1 MIVEELIQARKSK
14 NIGRYLLGNY
24 HTYLEELKELDYKI
38 DNITDNNYMPSLYIS
53 PLANLGN
60 KVQGGR
66 KRQDLIIQKEYMQE
80 KGKEKLETQRNEIKR
95 LIALLDRCIEL
106 SSLNSWC
113 QLLKDTYINRT
124 VIEDIKKD
132 NLKYALNDF
141 NINLINTC
149 NASNELAISLIF
161 KETLNNEPKYKPI
174 NNKRLEKVREEQEKQ
189 AIFNDKLE
197 QDLLSIL

>member
-38 DNITDNNYMPSLYIS
+38 DNITDNNYMPSSYIS

-60 KVQGGR
+60 KVQGG
-66 KRQDLIIQKEYMQE
+66 KKTQDLIIQKEYMQE
-80 KGKEKLETQRNEIKR
+80 KGKEKLETQRNELKR

-124 VIEDIKKD
+124 IIEDIKKD

-161 KETLNNEPKYKPI
+161 KEKLNNEPKYKPI
-174 NNKRLEKVREEQEKQ
+174 NNKRPEQIKEEEEKQ
-189 AIFNDKLE
+189 ARFNDKLE